1 MADTI
6 DGARLQPQPQPQPA
20 PRTEVQE
27 GFCVNRGALVSIGF
41 LAGWLPVSCCSL
53 GLVPALLSGLG
64 VGTAYF
70 AMGNTLLFGLG
81 WTPIW
86 GLVSIA
92 IVLLA
97 SYFMVRPAFARYSR
111 DVAMR
116 SFWKTAGLMGLAAGI
131 TFILWTELVMPVLF
145 SLGVPMGAL
154 FK

>member
-20 PRTEVQE
+20 PRTGVQE
-27 GFCVNRGALVSIGF
+27 GFCVNRGALVSLGF

-92 IVLLA
+92 IELLA

-116 SFWKTAGLMGLAAGI
+116 SF
-131 TFILWTELVMPVLF
+131 
-145 SLGVPMGAL
+145 
-154 FK
+154 